1 MKARKTTRP
10 AKRDPEEMIRGGLQL
25 MKDAYYHE
33 VGEFAQGLI
42 DDSEKDIS
50 RDGFDQRL
58 HESIDGHQWIMYTA
72 KAQIVAL
79 VSDNE
84 AAGFEE
90 GIIDPSGWKDG
101 IDWSQIA
108 YWAMERDVQHE
119 LEQRGVDLNADQPLA
134 EAKRTRRRRS
144 R

>member
-1 MKARKTTRP
+1 MKAQRSSPKS
-10 AKRDPEEMIRGGLQL
+10 RDPEEMIRGGLQL

-50 RDGFDQRL
+50 RDDFDQRL
-58 HESIDGHQWIMYTA
+58 YESIDGHQWIMYTA

-101 IDWSQIA
+101 IKWEEIA
-108 YWAMERDVQHE
+108 FWAMRRDV
-119 LEQRGVDLNADQPLA
+119 EQALTDRGVDFGADEPLA
-134 EAKRTRRRRS
+134 HAKRSRRRR
-144 R
+144 